1 MFMAF
6 THTRKTQS
14 NTGEEGIALVG
25 ADERH
30 VRSQSDSS
38 MTKAE
43 PLDFYF
49 GLLGGTWLL
58 LGGLHLIAW
67 NFHFP
72 TEAEKILWRVA
83 SLVLVAG
90 PPASFILLGLIAGL
104 AWGLWM
110 DSNMSDCFG
119 TSMLGIVFALGVVS
133 RTLLVALMLASLRS
147 LPPTAY
153 QTVSWTAYI
162 PHL

>member
-1 MFMAF
+1 
-6 THTRKTQS
+6 
-14 NTGEEGIALVG
+14 
-25 ADERH
+25 
-30 VRSQSDSS
+30 

-43 PLDFYF
+43 PLDFRF

-67 NFHFP
+67 SFHFP

-90 PPASFILLGLIAGL
+90 PPACFILGGLIEGL
-104 AWGLWM
+104 VSGLRM
-110 DSNMSDCFG
+110 DSDMSDCAG
-119 TSMLGIVFALGVVS
+119 MSMLGIVFALGVVS

-147 LPPTAY
+147 LPPSAY
-153 QTVSWTAYI
+153 QTISWTAYI